1 MTVLQS
7 FYFGRNHA
15 GASLDT
21 AVIAVGGGM
30 SVGDHVPRI
39 FKQLAGDGMERPMIA
54 LENQHV
60 VTPLF
65 STICRAMS
73 RWQLSASVVTILPFE

>member
-1 MTVLQS
+1 MTLLQS

-30 SVGDHVPRI
+30 SVGDRVPRI
-39 FKQLAGDGMERPMIA
+39 FKQLPDDSP
-54 LENQHV
+54 
-60 VTPLF
+60 
-65 STICRAMS
+65 
-73 RWQLSASVVTILPFE
+73 

>member
-1 MTVLQS
+1 MTLLQP

-30 SVGDHVPRI
+30 SVGDRVPRSSSNWPVSAWSAR
-39 FKQLAGDGMERPMIA
+39 QLPLRANTQSPPFFDNLPGDVTLAIERVGGHDPA
-54 LENQHV
+54 
-60 VTPLF
+60 F
-65 STICRAMS
+65 A
-73 RWQLSASVVTILPFE
+73 

>member
-39 FKQLAGDGMERPMIA
+39 FKQLAGGGMERPMIA

-60 VTPLF
+60 VTPF
-65 STICRAMS
+65 FRQSAGRCRADN
-73 RWQLSASVVTILPFE
+73 